1 MLAIALAHGSS
12 RVYGVSDL
20 LGGLK
25 SRSLPLLSILLVSQ
39 GSGLVVLAAIV
50 IARGEGAPGGAF
62 AVAISAA

>member
-1 MLAIALAHGSS
+1 
-12 RVYGVSDL
+12 VSDL